1 MERIEYLI
9 AKLVAYGCK
18 TGLISPLDTRYV
30 VNRLLELYGLDAY
43 PQEMPTFEVCEE
55 DLEELLAGLLDYA
68 WEKGLM
74 VDNTVTYRDLF
85 DTRLMGTLVAR
96 PSEVVRTFFQAYQQ
110 SPEAATAYFYKLSCD
125 SNYIRRYRVK
135 RDMKWKTKTPYGE
148 IDITINLSKPEK
160 DPKAIAAAKEKAKK
174 EEEAKAAEEA
184 ARLAAEN
191 GEVPEADAPGKCVV
205 TLNKVNPP
213 GVLASGT
220 VTFSGGST
228 ADWYVDQTG
237 RPGLGNLKGDQPTQ
251 QEAEEFMM
259 ELQKI
264 LR

>member
-1 MERIEYLI
+1 MDKEIEQQI
-9 AKLVAYGCK
+9 AAFMTEELAKG
-18 TGLISPLDTRYV
+18 TGLSELQTM
-30 VNRLLELYGLDAY
+30 VNEKFQTHLTYMEIRIIASEL
-43 PQEMPTFEVCEE
+43 Q
-55 DLEELLAGLLDYA
+55 
-68 WEKGLM
+68 
-74 VDNTVTYRDLF
+74 VDWN
-85 DTRLMGTLVAR
+85 
-96 PSEVVRTFFQAYQQ
+96 
-110 SPEAATAYFYKLSCD
+110 AT
-125 SNYIRRYRVK
+125 
-135 RDMKWKTKTPYGE
+135 
-148 IDITINLSKPEK
+148 

-191 GEVPEADAPGKCVV
+191 GEVPETDAPGKCVV

-228 ADWYVDQTG
+228 ADWYVDQNG

>member
-1 MERIEYLI
+1 MDKEIEQQI
-9 AKLVAYGCK
+9 AAFMTEELAKG
-18 TGLISPLDTRYV
+18 TGLSELQTM
-30 VNRLLELYGLDAY
+30 VNEKFQTHLTYMEIRIIASEL
-43 PQEMPTFEVCEE
+43 Q
-55 DLEELLAGLLDYA
+55 
-68 WEKGLM
+68 
-74 VDNTVTYRDLF
+74 VDWN
-85 DTRLMGTLVAR
+85 
-96 PSEVVRTFFQAYQQ
+96 
-110 SPEAATAYFYKLSCD
+110 AT
-125 SNYIRRYRVK
+125 
-135 RDMKWKTKTPYGE
+135 
-148 IDITINLSKPEK
+148 

-191 GEVPEADAPGKCVV
+191 GEVPETDAPGKCVL

-213 GVLASGT
+213 GILASGT

-228 ADWYVDQTG
+228 ADWYVDQNG